1 MNAQIYKITF
11 DLLEKDFK
19 DLENLSKEKN
29 MKIADLVR
37 LSLSNYVFMN
47 NAVEKGGNILIVD
60 KDEIINKIIF
70 K

>member
-47 NAVEKGGNILIVD
+47 NAVENGGNILIVD